1 MLSIPFFVMLGLL
14 PEVRS
19 GFRTSFAPLY
29 IQEQGINVAAARALA
44 VLLVNLLTQDMCV
57 KGVNRLTTVSVVP
70 RILQR
75 CCPLPIIAFSCYVL
89 YRSAHVIRFG

>member
-19 GFRTSFAPLY
+19 GFRTSFTPLY
-29 IQEQGINVAAARALA
+29 IQEQGINVTAARALV

-57 KGVNRLTTVSVVP
+57 KGVNRLTTVSVVHH
-70 RILQR
+70 ILQR
-75 CCPLPIIAFSCYVL
+75 CCPLIVVALSYVPL
-89 YRSAHVIRFG
+89 